1 MTKSLND
8 DTALDPVEKDHEAVL
23 AGLNSFDWQEQL
35 RIARLKREKVLA
47 ERALVAAES
56 DAADEHKVEPP
67 QPGVVPNF
75 AAGLTVAQVA
85 DVKARKGFSERAAP
99 ASVRQRMLLV
109 LAIGM
114 AVGVVIGLVL
124 PHIAHIV
131 GLDLAAQ
138 QGSDQPDAAPAL
150 AQIDAP
156 KLAAVSVPPP
166 YIAAPQLVTT
176 SSDTT
181 PPLSRPIGP
190 DMESGAASGAG
201 NLPIVA
207 SDDPLL
213 STEPRN
219 LSTEPM
225 KNNVDLIQLDTP
237 PNGMA
242 AGGYVQQM
250 PTFDATHAADLPP
263 PATSDAT
270 PIVSDT
276 VYIPNAASYHLN
288 LHLAQAASEDKV
300 RVQLGQLGLV
310 NTRVAP
316 SKFAMGQTQV
326 AYYQAKD
333 AQIADMLASLY
344 GGQTLD
350 MTGFTP
356 APDAGTLDIYLKD

>member
-1 MTKSLND
+1 MTESLND
-8 DTALDPVEKDHEAVL
+8 ETAPDPAEKDHEAVL
-23 AGLNSFDWQEQL
+23 ASLNSFDWQEQL

-47 ERALVAAES
+47 ERALAAAES

-67 QPGVVPNF
+67 QPGVVPTF
-75 AAGLTVAQVA
+75 ASGLTVAQVA

-114 AVGVVIGLVL
+114 AVGVVIGLIL
-124 PHIAHIV
+124 PRIAQIV

-138 QGSDQPDAAPAL
+138 QGSEQPDAAPAL

-156 KLAAVSVPPP
+156 KLAVVSVPPP
-166 YIAAPQLVTT
+166 YIAAAQPVTT
-176 SSDTT
+176 SSDITS
-181 PPLSRPIGP
+181 PLFRPIGP
-190 DMESGAASGAG
+190 DMESGAASSAG
-201 NLPIVA
+201 NLPNVA

-213 STEPRN
+213 STEPTN
-219 LSTEPM
+219 LSAEPT
-225 KNNVDLIQLDTP
+225 KNDVDLLQLDTP

-242 AGGYVQQM
+242 AGDYAQPM
-250 PTFDATHAADLPP
+250 PTFDAAHAADLPP

-270 PIVSDT
+270 PIVADT

-288 LHLAQAASEDKV
+288 LHLAQAASGDKV
-300 RVQLGQLGLV
+300 RAQLGQLGLV
-310 NTRVAP
+310 NTRVAL
-316 SKFAMGQTQV
+316 SKFTLGQTQV
-326 AYYQAKD
+326 AYYQVKD
-333 AQIADMLASLY
+333 AQIADMLASVY